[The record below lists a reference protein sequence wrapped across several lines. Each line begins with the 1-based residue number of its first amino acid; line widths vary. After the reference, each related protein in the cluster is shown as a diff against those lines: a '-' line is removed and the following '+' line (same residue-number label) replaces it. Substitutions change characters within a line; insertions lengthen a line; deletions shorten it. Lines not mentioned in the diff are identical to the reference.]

1 MNIFITKHKIMNN
14 IDIKNIPI
22 FEPTEHLL
30 SGKLGLY
37 SAEPK
42 QKLEKHKSKTILYAK
57 KIKAFI

>member
-1 MNIFITKHKIMNN
+1 MNN

-57 KIKAFI
+57 KIKAFM